1 MPRQFLGIHLCEVSA
16 IGENGTGCRP
26 VEPRHQVEQRGLSGA
41 RATQQR
47 EKFSGVDPKCHLC
60 HSADQRRAP
69 PVMSRAPLAANSGA
83 VTDRHG
89 LAHYVTTRGEAGTL
103 RSNSKALRGR
113 RGRDQSVREG
123 ERGWLW
129 TQGARKL
136 VGAKVVF
143 TPEKARRPDDIAG

>member
-1 MPRQFLGIHLCEVSA
+1 
-16 IGENGTGCRP
+16 
-26 VEPRHQVEQRGLSGA
+26 
-41 RATQQR
+41 
-47 EKFSGVDPKCHLC
+47 
-60 HSADQRRAP
+60 
-69 PVMSRAPLAANSGA
+69 
-83 VTDRHG
+83 
-89 LAHYVTTRGEAGTL
+89 TTRGEAGTL

-143 TPEKARRPDDIAG
+143 TPEKARRPDDIAGGSARYASARTQFMAVNRKTNPWTKGILDCLSGASSGSVEYGRSRQGIRAVMKACPCRNFWFQFAAIWRSQYS